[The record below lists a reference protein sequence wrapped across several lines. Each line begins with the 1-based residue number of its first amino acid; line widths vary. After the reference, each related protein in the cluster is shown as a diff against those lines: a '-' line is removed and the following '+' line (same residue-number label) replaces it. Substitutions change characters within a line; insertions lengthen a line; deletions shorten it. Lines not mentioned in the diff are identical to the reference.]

1 MQVGD
6 RVIANTGSTGII
18 TRQFLFAGG
27 KTRATDRFA
36 CWVKLDGCGGR
47 EASYWEDHLTLIASN
62 PANEIDLWFDELLAK
77 KPQKKE
83 RVTDEID
90 WEKHKQFMRDL

>member
-1 MQVGD
+1 MKVGD
-6 RVIANTGSTGII
+6 RVKTFEGSVGTIS
-18 TRQFLFAGG
+18 RPFVSPLF
-27 KTRATDRFA
+27 KDRTA
-36 CWVKLDGCGGR
+36 WWVKLDNLVA
-47 EASYWEDHLTLIASN
+47 EASYWEEHLKLIV
-62 PANEIDLWFDELLAK
+62 PEPRNEIEVWFDELLAN